1 MVNSK
6 DKYYEIY
13 YNNFTELLD
22 NLSVIRPYDT
32 SLLLFK
38 GYKTIFESSNGKK
51 GLVETMDIYIKNYTD
66 KILKKDESFFLT
78 ELENDFKDQSFI
90 VNEIKKIREIWL
102 DPTTTEEHKK
112 IIWKHFIIFAKLS
125 KVI

>member
-1 MVNSK
+1 MTSNK
-6 DKYYEIY
+6 EKYYEMY
-13 YNNFTELLD
+13 YNNFIELLD
-22 NLSVIRPYDT
+22 NLSVIRPYDS

-38 GYKTIFESSNGKK
+38 GYKNIFESTYGKK
-51 GLVETMDIYIKNYTD
+51 GLVETMDLYVKNYID

-78 ELENDFKDQSFI
+78 ELEKDFKDQSFI

-102 DPTTTEEHKK
+102 DSSTTEQHKK